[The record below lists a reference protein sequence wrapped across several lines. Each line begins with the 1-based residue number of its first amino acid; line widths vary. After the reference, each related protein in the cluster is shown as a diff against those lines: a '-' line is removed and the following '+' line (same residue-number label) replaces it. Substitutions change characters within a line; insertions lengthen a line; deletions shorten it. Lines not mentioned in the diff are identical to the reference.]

1 MTDPDLIA
9 AARRVAPGLVAIR
22 RTIHANPELAFQE
35 VKTAALVTAQLRS
48 LGIET
53 RTGVGRTGV
62 IGVLRGGRPGR
73 TIGVRADMDAL
84 PVTEATG
91 LDFASQ
97 VPGAMHAC
105 GHDVHTVIALGVA
118 ELLAERRDSLPGTVK
133 FLFQPAEETLEG
145 APAMIADGAL
155 EDPAMDAIIGFH
167 NWPALDAD
175 MVGYVPD
182 VVLASSDAFDITL
195 KGRAGHAAHPHTAID
210 AIVGAGHVVT
220 LLQTIISRE
229 VAPVVPAV
237 VTIGQIQGGTA
248 RNVIAGEVVLKGGV
262 RALDAEASSQVEA
275 AMRRILDGACASLRL
290 DYTLHY
296 ERKTPVLR
304 NRPDILATSLEA
316 VRRALGTDKVVQLPA
331 PSMGSEDFAWFAER
345 VPAAHLR
352 IGGRVNGG
360 GALHMATFQCNEQA
374 IPTGVVAVTAAT
386 LALLEE

>member
-316 VRRALGTDKVVQLPA
+316 ARRALGPDKVVQLPA